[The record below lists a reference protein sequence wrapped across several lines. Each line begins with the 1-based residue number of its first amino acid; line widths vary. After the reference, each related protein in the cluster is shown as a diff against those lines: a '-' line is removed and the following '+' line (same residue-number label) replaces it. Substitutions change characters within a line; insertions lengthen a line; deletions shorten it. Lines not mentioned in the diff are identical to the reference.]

1 MIQSFIIFLEARF
14 RLYQNRSLQVDTHF
28 ALYDTQGRMSARR
41 SDTTAARL
49 AEVGRRWCHCLYAWE
64 PCVWQRERKTTEE
77 NGGRRAEKNVE

>member
-41 SDTTAARL
+41 SDATAASL
-49 AEVGRRWCHCLYAWE
+49 AEV
-64 PCVWQRERKTTEE
+64 ERQ
-77 NGGRRAEKNVE
+77 